1 MYTWMVDA
9 FTTDAVVL
17 TEMLNGLAFVTL
29 YKRKL
34 TNVSKSAARTRCIP
48 VSTLVRVRK
57 LLTSNIT
64 VNESQRRRKSGGAG
78 EFDHLIR
85 MLQAGEQN

>member
-1 MYTWMVDA
+1 
-9 FTTDAVVL
+9 
-17 TEMLNGLAFVTL
+17 MLNGLAFVTF
-29 YKRKL
+29 YEREL

-64 VNESQRRRKSGGAG
+64 VYMYLCRPFRSAFVAPSLSLRTERPRSESCQTICHVKIAK
-78 EFDHLIR
+78 IR
-85 MLQAGEQN
+85 VQIY